1 MFFIYLRNCM
11 RNYILTEIYAI
22 IFIVIGTINVNAQ
35 NRYEVVSNSRLN
47 IRSEPNSNSK
57 ILGTLSPKA
66 QIEVMQIE
74 KGWAEFKYNN
84 QKAFVSSKYIVKI
97 DINEKLELFKV
108 VSESR
113 LNVRNKPSTNSRI
126 IGALQPKSL
135 IEVFSKTEYWA
146 KIRYNNNIGY
156 ISTQYIEK
164 VELDSVVSS
173 EKEPVEDSF
182 EQNTEPIIEEIIVSK
197 TEDNTDLLNNI
208 GVEFIPN
215 IYCGFSNFCTE
226 SVVPKGTI
234 GCGVDLAFQFI
245 AKERIMFIPMNYFSE
260 ISLGYSLRG
269 SAAFPMHYLNIKLLP
284 FGYRYHLQ
292 KLSLYGKLGVYT
304 GYTFS
309 SIETRYNSFDSNV
322 DAGLTISVGTEYRK
336 FGLGLSYE
344 RGFINVCNSNLSLK
358 NSCIFVTLSYRLF
371 SLK

>member
-1 MFFIYLRNCM
+1 M
-11 RNYILTEIYAI
+11 RHYIKTVIYAI

-35 NRYEVVSNSRLN
+35 NIYEVVSSTKLN

-57 ILGTLSPKA
+57 ILGTLPPKA
-66 QIEVMQIE
+66 QIEIMKIE

-84 QKAFVSSKYIVKI
+84 QNAFVSSKYIVKI
-97 DINEKLELFKV
+97 DVNEKLELFKV
-108 VSESR
+108 VSKSR

-126 IGALQPKSL
+126 IGVLQPESL

-156 ISTQYIEK
+156 ISTKYIEK
-164 VELDSVVSS
+164 IELDSAVTT
-173 EKEPVEDSF
+173 EKEPVEDSL
-182 EQNTEPIIEEIIVSK
+182 EQNTEPIIDEVLVHQS
-197 TEDNTDLLNNI
+197 EDNADLLNSI

-215 IYCGFSNFCTE
+215 IYCGFSNLCAEGVT
-226 SVVPKGTI
+226 PKGTI
-234 GCGVDLAFQFI
+234 GYGVDLAFQFI
-245 AKERIMFIPMNYFSE
+245 AKKKIIFIPKNYFSE

-292 KLSLYGKLGVYT
+292 KFSLFGKLGLYT
-304 GYTFS
+304 GFTFS
-309 SIETRYNSFDSNV
+309 SIETNYNSFNSNV
-322 DAGLTISVGTEYRK
+322 DIGLAINVGSEYK
-336 FGLGLSYE
+336 KIGLGLSYE
-344 RGFINVCNSNLSLK
+344 RGFTNVCNSNLSLK
-358 NSCIFVTLSYRLF
+358 NSCVFVTLSYRLF